1 MGHLMFF
8 WDIRRLSR
16 GKRTDAGK
24 RAHII
29 MKEYWASAGGENEKK
44 GLQVQE
50 KSV

>member
-16 GKRTDAGK
+16 GKRTDASK

-29 MKEYWASAGGENEKK
+29 MKE
-44 GLQVQE
+44 
-50 KSV
+50 